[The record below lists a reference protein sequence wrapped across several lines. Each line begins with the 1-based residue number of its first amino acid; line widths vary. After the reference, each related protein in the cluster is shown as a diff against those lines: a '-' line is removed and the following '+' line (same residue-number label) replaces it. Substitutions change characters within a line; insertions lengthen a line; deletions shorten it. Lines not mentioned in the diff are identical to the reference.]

1 MKEGSTMIIQK
12 SSDSANHFGSTEKTR
27 LTLEEAL
34 SEFPDDKDS
43 GNNVVQLCIPTNQNQ
58 QRNKA

>member
-1 MKEGSTMIIQK
+1 MIIQK